1 MTFRLIF
8 LDFDGVLNHATWR
21 PRHADPAID
30 LVTSDPSERYALR
43 SLDPAAV
50 QVLEQ
55 IVTQLDARVV
65 ISSSWRL
72 DWSVPKLNWFLQ
84 YHGFTHAILGTT
96 PDATRWNTG
105 ASPRT
110 RGAEIAAWLAA
121 LAVPAEY
128 VILDDELVTGHGDR
142 LYRLDPEVG
151 LREADIDAIA
161 ARITA
166 GVIRVG
172 DIYLDCDGV
181 RRRCVEADGDEVC
194 GVALADPA
202 DALWCS
208 YVHCQPRLVER
219 RT

>member
-8 LDFDGVLNHATWR
+8 LDFDGVLNHAAWR

-55 IVTQLDARVV
+55 IVMQLDVRVV
-65 ISSSWRL
+65 VSSSWRL
-72 DWSVPKLNWFLQ
+72 DWSVPQLNWFLQ
-84 YHGFTHAILGTT
+84 YHGFTHVILGTT

-110 RGAEIAAWLAA
+110 RGTEIAAWRAHLGIP
-121 LAVPAEY
+121 VEY

-151 LREADIDAIA
+151 LRKADVDAIV
-161 ARITA
+161 ARF
-166 GVIRVG
+166 G
-172 DIYLDCDGV
+172 
-181 RRRCVEADGDEVC
+181 
-194 GVALADPA
+194 
-202 DALWCS
+202 
-208 YVHCQPRLVER
+208 
-219 RT
+219 